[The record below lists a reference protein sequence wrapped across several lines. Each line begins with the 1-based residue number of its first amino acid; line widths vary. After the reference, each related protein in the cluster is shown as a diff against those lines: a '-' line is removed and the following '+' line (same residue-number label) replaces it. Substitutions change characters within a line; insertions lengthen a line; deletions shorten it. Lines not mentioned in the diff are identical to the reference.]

1 MVQVRAH
8 QVGGATSVSS
18 CETAVMQTAESSAR
32 ASLVFSLTASL
43 DLYLAQLDELRL
55 RKPQQQSAKVVE
67 QLTSTIRT
75 IRVKSAAFPS
85 FYSLLVELL
94 IGHSELV
101 MAGTRRQ
108 ASSLASAQ
116 RERAESLLRAV
127 SQALKVKP

>member
-8 QVGGATSVSS
+8 YVGGATAGSL
-18 CETAVMQTAESSAR
+18 CETAAMQTAETSAR
-32 ASLVFSLTASL
+32 ASLVFNLTASL

-55 RKPQQQSAKVVE
+55 RKPQQQSANVVE

-75 IRVKSAAFPS
+75 IRIKSAAFPG

-127 SQALKVKP
+127 GQTVKRKP